1 MSQTLIIFVGLIYLG
16 IAVDQYFK
24 GGTGQ
29 AIMFLGYSLAN
40 WGICLQAK

>member
-1 MSQTLIIFVGLIYLG
+1 MSQSLITITGLIYFA

-29 AIMFLGYSLAN
+29 AIMFLGYSIGN
-40 WGICLQAK
+40 IGIYLTAK